1 MYCRQCGKPVN
12 GDEELCEDCK
22 AKSDSQKQNVYTTNA
37 TETNSSSTAN
47 QNSNYNGNYNSPNYT
62 TPPNYNN
69 NYNSNQYNYNQN
81 PQYNNNGY
89 NQSNAKSKI
98 AAGILGIFLG
108 ALGVH
113 NFYLGYTGK
122 AVGQLLISLLSC
134 GILSWVSAIWGIIE
148 GIMILTGS
156 IDVDGYGNKLID

>member
-1 MYCRQCGKPVN
+1 MYCRQCGKTVN
-12 GDEELCEDCK
+12 GDEELCPECK
-22 AKSDSQKQNVYTTNA
+22 AKLNSQNQNVYTTNA
-37 TETNSSSTAN
+37 TETNST
-47 QNSNYNGNYNSPNYT
+47 SNVNENNNYSNNYT

-69 NYNSNQYNYNQN
+69 NNNYNNNQYNYNQN

-98 AAGILGIFLG
+98 AAGLLGIFLG

-122 AVGQLLISLLSC
+122 AVGQLLLSLLSC
-134 GILSWVSAIWGIIE
+134 GILSWISAIWGLIE
-148 GIMILTGS
+148 GIMFLTGS
-156 IDVDGYGNKLID
+156 IVVDAYGNKLID

>member
-12 GDEELCEDCK
+12 GDEELCEECK
-22 AKSDSQKQNVYTTNA
+22 AKNVYTTNA
-37 TETNSSSTAN
+37 TETNSSQTVNSNTN
-47 QNSNYNGNYNSPNYT
+47 ENYNNYSSNYNNPNYT

-69 NYNSNQYNYNQN
+69 NNYNNNQYNYNQN